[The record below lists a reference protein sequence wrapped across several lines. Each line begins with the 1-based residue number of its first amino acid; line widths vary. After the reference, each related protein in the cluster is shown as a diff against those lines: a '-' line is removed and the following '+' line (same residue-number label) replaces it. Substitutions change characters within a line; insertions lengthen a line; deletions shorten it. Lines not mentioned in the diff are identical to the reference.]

1 MAAFG
6 EAGVDLEGDAGRVVK
21 AAHTLIRLFNQASS
35 SHTSDADLQG
45 QKECSQGNSS
55 HLDPL
60 AASHAV
66 KLVTKYGIMPD
77 YRKGQE
83 QLEDQQEQLIEDL
96 EALVE
101 EQGTLQE
108 TALLAGAAIVALI
121 QVRILRRRRFD
132 QFDAG
137 GQSERRGNNR

>member
-1 MAAFG
+1 M
-6 EAGVDLEGDAGRVVK
+6 DLEGHAGRVVK

-77 YRKGQE
+77 HRKGQE
-83 QLEDQQEQLIEDL
+83 QLEDQQNYSHEQLIEDL

-121 QVRILRRRRFD
+121 QVRILNQVTPF
-132 QFDAG
+132 
-137 GQSERRGNNR
+137 

>member
-6 EAGVDLEGDAGRVVK
+6 EAGVDLESEAGRVVK

-83 QLEDQQEQLIEDL
+83 QLEDQQNYSHEQLIKDL
-96 EALVE
+96 ESLVE

-121 QVRILRRRRFD
+121 QVKIL
-132 QFDAG
+132 
-137 GQSERRGNNR
+137 E

>member
-6 EAGVDLEGDAGRVVK
+6 EAGVDLESEAGRVVK

-35 SHTSDADLQG
+35 SHTSDADLRG
-45 QKECSQGNSS
+45 QKECSQGDSS

-83 QLEDQQEQLIEDL
+83 QLEDQQNYSHEQLIKDL
-96 EALVE
+96 ESLVE

-121 QVRILRRRRFD
+121 QVKIL
-132 QFDAG
+132 
-137 GQSERRGNNR
+137 E

>member
-1 MAAFG
+1 MNYLIQGKYLQVAAFG
-6 EAGVDLEGDAGRVVK
+6 EAGVDLDCETGRVVK
-21 AAHTLIRLFNQASS
+21 AAQTLIRCFNQGSS
-35 SHTSDADLQG
+35 NQG
-45 QKECSQGNSS
+45 GSS

-77 YRKGQE
+77 YRKGHE
-83 QLEDQQEQLIEDL
+83 QLKDQQNYSHEQLIRDL
-96 EALVE
+96 ESLVE

-121 QVRILRRRRFD
+121 QVRILR
-132 QFDAG
+132 
-137 GQSERRGNNR
+137 